1 MVGKLS
7 FGHGLMKT
15 ARRGAFGNT
24 NANLESLGGV
34 PLDHLAITIIKENP
48 EILPDLR
55 KALSVI
61 RRNSKRMGISRRY
74 EIEGS
79 ADNDIPEIKAVWIRV
94 HIGEDATPEKMV
106 STSWE
111 LDSLI
116 LREFAC
122 KLSTS
127 MVMVAVGA

>member
-1 MVGKLS
+1 
-7 FGHGLMKT
+7 MKT
-15 ARRGAFGNT
+15 ARREACGNT

-34 PLDHLAITIIKENP
+34 SLDRLAITIIEEHP
-48 EILPDLR
+48 DILPDLR

-79 ADNDIPEIKAVWIRV
+79 ADNEISEIKTVWIIV
-94 HIGEDATPEKMV
+94 HIGEDATPEKMA
-106 STSWE
+106 STGWE

-122 KLSTS
+122 KLSKS

>member
-7 FGHGLMKT
+7 LGFGLMRT
-15 ARRGAFGNT
+15 ARREACGNT
-24 NANLESLGGV
+24 NTNLESLGGV
-34 PLDHLAITIIKENP
+34 PLDRLAITIIEEHP
-48 EILPDLR
+48 DILPDLR

-79 ADNDIPEIKAVWIRV
+79 ADNEISEIKAVWIIV
-94 HIGEDATPEKMV
+94 HISEDATPEKMA
-106 STSWE
+106 STGWE

-122 KLSTS
+122 KLSKS